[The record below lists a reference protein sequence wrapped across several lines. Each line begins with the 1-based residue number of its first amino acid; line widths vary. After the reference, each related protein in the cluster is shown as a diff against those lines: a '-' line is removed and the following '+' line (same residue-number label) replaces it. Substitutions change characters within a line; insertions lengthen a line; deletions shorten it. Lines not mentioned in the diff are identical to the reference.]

1 MKYFINKELSNVRLY
16 VLFSVGFVKKIERET
31 IPWDL
36 LGQVFNVM
44 NVFKGT
50 MRLLF
55 IKFSP
60 TVVIRRT
67 FWLIAL

>member
-1 MKYFINKELSNVRLY
+1 MFVFMFYLALVLS
-16 VLFSVGFVKKIERET
+16 KDRET

-44 NVFKGT
+44 NVFKGA